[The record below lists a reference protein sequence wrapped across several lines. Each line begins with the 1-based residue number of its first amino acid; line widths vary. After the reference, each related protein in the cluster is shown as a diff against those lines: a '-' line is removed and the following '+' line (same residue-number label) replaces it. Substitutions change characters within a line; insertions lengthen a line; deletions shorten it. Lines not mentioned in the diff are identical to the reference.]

1 MKLQIALAGVLVVAC
16 PVLVQAQAG
25 QAPKPGPEHKKLG
38 VFLGSWS
45 FQGDFKAG
53 NAYGVPAGPLSR
65 IERYQWL
72 PGEFFLQAN
81 REGKFLGGE
90 DKDMIVFGYSP
101 VARKHTGT
109 WFGLSGGGSMSA
121 AIANNGN
128 TWLWSGTGHSHEGKP
143 YHERCTTTV
152 MPNVSYTTKCET
164 SSDGKTWAPAFE
176 GKATKSRP

>member
-101 VARKHTGT
+101 VARKHTET